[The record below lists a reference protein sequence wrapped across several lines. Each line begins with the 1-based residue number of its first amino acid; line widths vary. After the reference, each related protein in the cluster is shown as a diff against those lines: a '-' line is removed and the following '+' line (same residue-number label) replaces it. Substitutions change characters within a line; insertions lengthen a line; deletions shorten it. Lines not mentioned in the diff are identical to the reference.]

1 MRWYRAY
8 QHLVTLLSMDRANHD
23 RGGMGGQ
30 LEAPSP
36 PRAHHGPLQQS
47 WTQVPDSTHHG

>member
-1 MRWYRAY
+1 MRWDRAS
-8 QHLVTLLSMDRANHD
+8 QHLVTLLSMDRANHG
-23 RGGMGGQ
+23 RGGMGGR

-36 PRAHHGPLQQS
+36 QGAHHGPLQQS